1 MAGIKAPS
9 NPSERR
15 GNQTW
20 KTNGILIRMSTSSA
34 PIDIIHGRENTMTT
48 IFSKII
54 KKEIPSDMVYQDE
67 YITAFRDIEPQAP
80 VHILIVPNK
89 EIPTVNDIQEEDEQ
103 LIGKMFTAARKIAAE
118 EGIAADGYRLLINC
132 NKHGGQEVFH
142 VHMHLFGGRPLG
154 PMLLR
159 R

>member
-1 MAGIKAPS
+1 MA
-9 NPSERR
+9 
-15 GNQTW
+15 
-20 KTNGILIRMSTSSA
+20 
-34 PIDIIHGRENTMTT
+34 T

-54 KKEIPSDMVYQDE
+54 NKEIPSDIVYQDE
-67 YITAFRDIEPQAP
+67 NVTAFRDIEPQAP

-89 EIPTVNDIQEEDEQ
+89 EIPTVNDIAEEDER
-103 LIGKMFTAARKIAAE
+103 LIGQMFRVARKIAAQ
-118 EGIAADGYRLLINC
+118 EGVAEDGYRLLINC

-142 VHMHLFGGRPLG
+142 LHMHLFGGRPLG

>member
-1 MAGIKAPS
+1 
-9 NPSERR
+9 
-15 GNQTW
+15 
-20 KTNGILIRMSTSSA
+20 MS
-34 PIDIIHGRENTMTT
+34 T

-54 KKEIPSDMVYQDE
+54 NKEIPSDMVYQDE
-67 YITAFRDIEPQAP
+67 HVTAFRDIEPQAP
-80 VHILIVPNK
+80 VHILIVPNR

-142 VHMHLFGGRPLG
+142 LHMHLFGGHPLG

>member
-1 MAGIKAPS
+1 MPS
-9 NPSERR
+9 V
-15 GNQTW
+15 
-20 KTNGILIRMSTSSA
+20 
-34 PIDIIHGRENTMTT
+34 PI
-48 IFSKII
+48 
-54 KKEIPSDMVYQDE
+54 EIPSDMVYQDE

-132 NKHGGQEVFH
+132 NKHGGQEVYH
-142 VHMHLFGGRPLG
+142 IHMHLLGGKPLG
-154 PMLLR
+154 PMLAI
-159 R
+159 